1 MELRRLRYFLKI
13 AADGSLN
20 RASASLGIAQPAL
33 GRQMQLLEAELGVQ
47 LFQRV
52 AKGMRLTE
60 EGDYLRE
67 ALIHPLERI
76 DAALQDIRSFSTRTE
91 ASCVLGLPPAV
102 ARALGPRLYQRFAAE
117 MPNLRLTLVEYD
129 SSELAVGLLRGH
141 IDLALITGLMPD
153 ERLFYRELLSEPLML
168 VGAPDS
174 PLGEKVSVP
183 FAELAQFPLILP
195 PKPAVLGATL
205 EKLAAR
211 ATTRI
216 NIAFEIASPEVTK
229 ELVALGSGYAVLS
242 PLAFRTERDAGTLI
256 GRPVIAPE
264 LRQTVYTVTQAHW
277 RIPRSTYNQFHGLFY
292 DEVIAAVASREWE
305 AEWISDPEQI
315 LGNRA

>member
-33 GRQMQLLEAELGVQ
+33 GRQMQLLEGELGVQ

-67 ALIHPLERI
+67 ALTHPLERI
-76 DAALQDIRSFSTRTE
+76 DAALQDIRTFSTRTE
-91 ASCVLGLPPAV
+91 ASCVLGLPPAM
-102 ARALGPRLYQRFAAE
+102 ARALGPRLYRRFAAE

-129 SSELAVGLLRGH
+129 SSELMTGLLRGH
-141 IDLALITGLMPD
+141 IDLALIAGLMPD
-153 ERLFYRELLSEPLML
+153 ERLFHRELLSEPLLL

-174 PLGEKVSVP
+174 PLADKASVA
-183 FAELAQFPLILP
+183 FAELADYPLIVP
-195 PKPAVLGATL
+195 PKPAVLGTTL

-211 ATTRI
+211 VTTRI
-216 NIAFEIASPEVTK
+216 NLALEISSPEVAK
-229 ELVALGSGYAVLS
+229 ELVASGSGYAVFS
-242 PLAFRTERDAGTLI
+242 PLACKAERDAGKLI
-256 GRPVIAPE
+256 GLPIVQPE

-292 DEVIAAVASREWE
+292 EEVIGAVDSGEWD
-305 AEWISDPEQI
+305 AQWIADPQQTLE
-315 LGNRA
+315 NRA